1 MPEDAADWIDA
12 LRGLHLQMLAA
23 LRESATPTAERS
35 TVTAVRGG
43 DAIYRID
50 ADVEAVLVAACEVW
64 AQDGPLVLVAEGIS
78 ESGEQVFPEGARA
91 EDASFRLIVDPIDGT
106 RGLMY
111 DKRGAWVLSAV
122 APNWGP
128 ATRLR
133 DTVCAVMTELPTSRA
148 RYADQL
154 WALRGSGVDGITL
167 DLAQEPPTVAR
178 PATLAPSPATDLRH
192 GFASIVKFFPGGKE
206 LTVRLEEA
214 LFAELMGIPED
225 GTPLLFDDQYASSGG
240 QLYELMA
247 GHDRFIA
254 DLRPLILPR
263 ACAGE
268 QVGRLCAH
276 PYDLCTALIAEE
288 AGVVVT
294 DADGNP
300 LDAPLSVHDNVAWIG
315 YANAEL
321 QARIEPVLQRLLREF
336 GLS

>member
-12 LRGLHLQMLAA
+12 LRGLHVRMLSE
-23 LRESATPTAERS
+23 LRASTSSAAERS

-43 DAIYRID
+43 DAIYQID
-50 ADVEAVLVAACEVW
+50 ADVEAVLVEACEEW
-64 AQDGPLVLVAEGIS
+64 AKDGPLVLVAEGIS
-78 ESGEQVFPEGARA
+78 DSGEQIFPAGARV
-91 EDASFRLIVDPIDGT
+91 EDAAFRLIVDPIDGT

-128 ATRLR
+128 ATRLS
-133 DTVCAVMTELPTSRA
+133 DTLCAVMTELPTSRA

-154 WALRGSGVDGITL
+154 WALRGGGADGITL
-167 DLAQEPPTVAR
+167 DLVSEPPRMTR
-178 PATLAPSPATDLRH
+178 PAVIAPSTATDLRH
-192 GFASIVKFFPGGKE
+192 GFASLVKFFPGGKE
-206 LTVRLEEA
+206 VTARLEEA
-214 LFAELMGIPED
+214 LFAELLGTPED

-240 QLYELMA
+240 QLYELMS

-254 DLRPLILPR
+254 DLRPLILPH
-263 ACAGE
+263 ACQGE

-288 AGVVVT
+288 AGVIVT
-294 DADGNP
+294 DAEGNP

-315 YANAEL
+315 YANATL
-321 QARIEPVLQRLLREF
+321 QAQIEPVLQRLLREF
-336 GLS
+336 GLR